1 MDIIIRTMEL
11 KDLDRVMEIE
21 TESFTTPWSRDSF
34 LLEIT
39 KNRLAKYVVAEIDGL
54 VVGYGGIWLII
65 DEGHITNI
73 AVDKRYRG
81 LGIGKKIIEGLIDLC
96 KNNGI
101 TSMTLEV
108 RKSNFVAQNLYRKYG
123 FVEAGIRPNY
133 YADDNEDAIIMWK
146 KIDDRGD

>member
-1 MDIIIRTMEL
+1 MEITIRRMDIE
-11 KDLDRVMEIE
+11 DLDRIMEIE
-21 TESFTTPWSRDSF
+21 IESFTTPWPRNSF

-39 KNRLAKYVVAEIDGL
+39 KNQLSRYIVAEIDGL

-81 LGIGKKIIEGLIDLC
+81 LGVGKRIIEGLIELC
-96 KNNGI
+96 KDSGI
-101 TSMTLEV
+101 TAMTLEV
-108 RKSNFVAQNLYRKYG
+108 RKSNIIAQNLYRRYG
-123 FVEAGIRPNY
+123 FVESGLRPNY

-146 KIDDRGD
+146 KIENRGD